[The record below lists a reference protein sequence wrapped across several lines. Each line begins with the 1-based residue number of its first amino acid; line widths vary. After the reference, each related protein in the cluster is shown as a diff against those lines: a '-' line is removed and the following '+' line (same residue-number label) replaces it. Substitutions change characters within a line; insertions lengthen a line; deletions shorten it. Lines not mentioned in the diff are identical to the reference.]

1 MGLLE
6 DRRKK
11 AESKRD
17 CVINRRLETEKK
29 EDCENQKKVK
39 ASMDL
44 IQKRLKDVELAKQKE
59 SERIRQEVIAKQQ
72 SVIETRQQLEK
83 QQYKRM
89 LKKEKACFIRE
100 QAAESQLRKDEFF
113 HFMEK
118 LTKSAGAFDKLM
130 KLGLDFENPDP
141 SQFNIDA
148 LMSALK
154 SDSQPSPA
162 KK

>member
-1 MGLLE
+1 MG
-6 DRRKK
+6 
-11 AESKRD
+11 
-17 CVINRRLETEKK
+17 
-29 EDCENQKKVK
+29 
-39 ASMDL
+39 
-44 IQKRLKDVELAKQKE
+44 KE
-59 SERIRQEVIAKQQ
+59 SERIRQEVIAKQ

-83 QQYKRM
+83 KQFKRM
-89 LKKEKACFIRE
+89 LKKEKSFVHKQEKATEVIQLKQELACFIRE

-130 KLGLDFENPDP
+130 KLGLDFDNPDP

-154 SDSQPSPA
+154 SDSQPSSPA